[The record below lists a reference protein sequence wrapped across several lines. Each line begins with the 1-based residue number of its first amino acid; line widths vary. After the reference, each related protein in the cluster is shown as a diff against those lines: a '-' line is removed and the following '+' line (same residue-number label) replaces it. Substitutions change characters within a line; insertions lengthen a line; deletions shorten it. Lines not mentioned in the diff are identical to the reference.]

1 MEPGVLGLVEVK
13 NQGGVQGA
21 GPQPLKET
29 QWQEYTFGECRQVQ
43 SPSQTRQW
51 PSRDQEQYLS
61 QTCSEK
67 FLISQICGK
76 LAQMCGKYEWTW
88 LLK

>member
-51 PSRDQEQYLS
+51 PS
-61 QTCSEK
+61 
-67 FLISQICGK
+67 
-76 LAQMCGKYEWTW
+76 
-88 LLK
+88 